1 MSGICGVFRRNG
13 GPVGPESVTRMLEK
27 IRHRGPDT
35 EAVWTK
41 DSVGFGQC
49 MLWVTPESLYEKL
62 PNYNAESKLG
72 IVADAR
78 IDNRSEL
85 IEALRVTE
93 RTKEITDSE
102 LILAAYQQWGENCST
117 HLTGDFAF
125 AIWDGRNQ
133 KLFCASDHMGVKSLY
148 YYLTD
153 QAVVF
158 ASEIKA
164 ILAMPEVPCR
174 LNEMRVADYL
184 VTLFEDRAGT
194 FYEGIQRLPGAHT
207 LSVGRD
213 KSAVRKYWKL
223 DSTKEIRLGSDAE
236 YVEAFRELFTESV
249 RCRTRSAYPIGA
261 TVSGGLDSSS
271 IACLARNL
279 TSGNSSRGLVHTFSL
294 IFPGL
299 PDEDKKKIDERSEIH
314 AVLNTGGFEPHL
326 IEADRLSPMGQIERM
341 HFHMDAANCAPNLYL
356 HWAMYGTA
364 QANGVR
370 VFLDGF
376 DGDSTVSHGF
386 ERLADLAKTLR
397 WKTLRSEVA
406 MLSENHLK
414 GIRARRIIRE
424 YCIRP
429 LTPRWAFLVW
439 HLLHGRKRE
448 VLSQNIVIGKDLK
461 ERTGIVERAAKML
474 RDDYAWSPTRSARE
488 YHRQSIDQALYAYTL
503 DIADK
508 ATAAF
513 SVEARYPFFDKR
525 LIEFCLALPAEQKLG
540 QGWNRWILRRAMSG
554 ILPKE
559 IQYRPK
565 KGDLSPNFHR
575 RLLDFEKPRLEQVA
589 LGGDSSIKPFVDA
602 DALKSLYRVYEK
614 SYVRSQSESIQLF
627 GTVNLA
633 LWLRAS
639 GLSS

>member
-13 GPVGPESVTRMLEK
+13 APVDSQAVSGMVER

-35 EAVWTK
+35 QAVWTN
-41 DSVGFGQC
+41 DSVGLGQC
-49 MLWVTPESLYEKL
+49 LLWVTPESLKEKL
-62 PNYNAESKLG
+62 PNYQPESKLA

-78 IDNRSEL
+78 IDNRAEL
-85 IEALRVTE
+85 IASMRVTGPAGD
-93 RTKEITDSE
+93 IADSE
-102 LILAAYQQWGENCST
+102 LILAAYEQWGEDCCS

-125 AIWDGRNQ
+125 AIWDGRRQN
-133 KLFCASDHMGVKSLY
+133 LFCASDHMGVKSLY

-153 QAVVF
+153 QVIVF

-164 ILAMPEVPCR
+164 ILAVPEVPCR
-174 LNEMRVADYL
+174 LNEIRVADYL

-194 FYEGIQRLPGAHT
+194 FYQGIQRLPGAHT
-207 LSVGRD
+207 LSAGRD
-213 KSAVRKYWKL
+213 RSAVRKYWAL
-223 DSTKEIRLGSDAE
+223 DSTKEIRFASDAE
-236 YVEAFRELFTESV
+236 YVEAFRELFTEAV

-279 TSGNSSRGLVHTFSL
+279 TAGDGSRGPVHTFSL
-294 IFPGL
+294 VFPGL
-299 PDEDKKKIDERSEIH
+299 PDEDKKKIDERSEIQ
-314 AVLNTGGFEPHL
+314 AVLNTGGFQPHM

-356 HWAMYGTA
+356 HWAMYGAA
-364 QANGVR
+364 QASGVR

-397 WKTLRSEVA
+397 WSTLRSEVD
-406 MLSENHLK
+406 MLSRNHLK
-414 GIRARRIIRE
+414 GIRSRRIIRE

-448 VLSQNIVIGKDLK
+448 VLSQNIVIGKELK
-461 ERTGIVERAAKML
+461 ERTGIVERAARML
-474 RDDYAWSPTRSARE
+474 RDDYAWSPTKGARE
-488 YHRQSIDQALYAYTL
+488 FHRQSIDQALYAYTL

-525 LIEFCLALPAEQKLG
+525 LIEFCLALPAEQKLA
-540 QGWNRWILRRAMSG
+540 QGWNRWILRRAMEG
-554 ILPKE
+554 ILPRE

-575 RLLDFEKPRLEQVA
+575 RLLDFERPRLEEVA
-589 LGGDSSIKPFVDA
+589 LGDESSIKPFVDA

-614 SYVRSQSESIQLF
+614 SYVRSQGESIQLF

-633 LWLRAS
+633 LWLRAT
-639 GLSS
+639 GLGS